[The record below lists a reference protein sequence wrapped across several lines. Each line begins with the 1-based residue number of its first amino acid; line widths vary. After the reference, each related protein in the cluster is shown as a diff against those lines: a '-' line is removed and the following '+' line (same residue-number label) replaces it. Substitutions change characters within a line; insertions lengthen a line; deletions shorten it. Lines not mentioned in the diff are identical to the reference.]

1 MNHGIWVTP
10 SNQSLENAVKKAG
23 GKLTSC
29 ADASAIICTH
39 DDLADL
45 SRSLH
50 PNIRWVQLGA
60 AGIETW
66 FDAGV
71 MKPEILWTA
80 AKGVYAK
87 PIAEHILAMMLA
99 ACRELPTRLRA
110 KSWGESGG
118 RMFAGSTVGV
128 IGAGGIGMELF
139 SLLKPFDVHTLSINR
154 RGSFVGADISLAPE
168 NLNELL
174 VASDFVV
181 LAAPLTSET
190 RGMISTEQF
199 RQMRSSSWL
208 INIARG
214 QIVNTEDLLQAL
226 IDKDIA
232 GASLDV
238 TEPEP
243 LPIGHPFWDMEN
255 VIITPHVSGTFN
267 MGLPF
272 LAIRVEENVRRFI
285 AHKPL
290 LGLVDLEASY

>member
-226 IDKDIA
+226 INKDIA

-243 LPIGHPFWDMEN
+243 LPIGHPFWEMEN
-255 VIITPHVSGTFN
+255 VIVTPHVSGTFS

-272 LAIRVEENVRRFI
+272 LASRVEENVRRFI
-285 AHKPL
+285 THKPL
-290 LGLVDLEASY
+290 LGLIDLEASY